1 MKKTVSL
8 IFILCLIVQMAVAQ
22 KRSVSG
28 VVRDKVTN
36 DLLPGVTI
44 VEKGTTNGTA
54 SNSKGEF
61 QLSVNNNATL
71 SVSYIGMSTQ
81 EVKIGASSTIEVFLE
96 SASEKVDEV
105 VVTAMGIMRQTKA
118 LGYSVQDVKGEELVR
133 VKEANLVNSLNGK
146 IAG

>member
-96 SASEKVDEV
+96 SASEK
-105 VVTAMGIMRQTKA
+105 
-118 LGYSVQDVKGEELVR
+118 S
-133 VKEANLVNSLNGK
+133 
-146 IAG
+146 